1 MPPPF
6 YRRELCPS
14 PRLYRQNTDGA
25 PVDPLPHPHRAPEAG
40 EAEPV
45 RFRVGELEE
54 VRCRDETASFREVP
68 PLGAE
73 IDDRRSLRPR
83 RRKAPAQLHQLAP
96 LLPPAKNGCGFGR
109 PDIVARLKIGVTGRF
124 VQNCTLAGMR
134 ITIALRH
141 DFESEF

>member
-1 MPPPF
+1 
-6 YRRELCPS
+6 
-14 PRLYRQNTDGA
+14 
-25 PVDPLPHPHRAPEAG
+25 
-40 EAEPV
+40 
-45 RFRVGELEE
+45 
-54 VRCRDETASFREVP
+54 VP

-109 PDIVARLKIGVTGRF
+109 PDIIARLKIPDIIARLKIPDIIARLKIGVTGRF

-134 ITIALRH
+134 ITLALRH